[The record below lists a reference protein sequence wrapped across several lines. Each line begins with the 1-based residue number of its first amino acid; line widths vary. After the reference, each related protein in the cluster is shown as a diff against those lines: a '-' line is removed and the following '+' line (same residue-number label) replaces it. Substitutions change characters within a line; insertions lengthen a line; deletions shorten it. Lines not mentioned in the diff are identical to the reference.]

1 MGWKCACSKG
11 KAGLTIVSAAAVA
24 TALSVGTAL
33 WQPQVTGQEQAG
45 ELKTAEPKTTA
56 SEREA
61 APAAKRHANELSLAF
76 RRAAELAT
84 PAVVRVNAHTKA
96 KAVKSTRSNPRFRG
110 GENPFK
116 GTPFEDFFREMPEG
130 SFGLDDRMPQRDGMG
145 SGVIIDPSGT
155 VITNNHVVAGADV
168 VTVRLSDGREFKAT
182 DIKTDPS
189 SDLAVLRLKDAK
201 NLPAAKL
208 GDSSELAIGDWVL
221 AIGNPFDQQ
230 NTVSAGII
238 SGKGR
243 HLSSI
248 ESHGV
253 LADRCR
259 DQSRKLRRAAGE
271 PRRRSRGHQH
281 GDRLEQRRLSRHWL
295 RHSQQPGQVGH
306 AAARRARQRPARY
319 LGVNIGAV
327 TPDLAEEL
335 NVRAGEGV
343 VVMDVVPKSPAAE
356 AGVQEAD
363 VIVGFNGKSVK
374 EPRELQELVE
384 RTPIGEERPSR
395 CSATAKQ
402 QTLKLVAK
410 ALPKTIAT
418 RSDSEEAAEEEPAAD
433 NSYRDKN
440 LGLEVADLS
449 AAEVSQFDG
458 QKGVLI
464 QRVEPESAAAREGL
478 RAGMLIRKVG
488 RTTVTNVEEY
498 AEAVKKNL
506 DKNGVLLSVRT
517 GAGNRLVVVNPEE
530 E

>member
-1 MGWKCACSKG
+1 MSWRSSKH
-11 KAGLTIVSAAAVA
+11 KAGWAILSTAA
-24 TALSVGTAL
+24 LGTAL
-33 WQPQVTGQEQAG
+33 FLGAATWQPEVTGQERPAEAAG
-45 ELKTAEPKTTA
+45 EPKTTP
-56 SEREA
+56 SERQA

-96 KAVKSTRSNPRFRG
+96 KPVRSTRSNPRFRG

-116 GTPFEDFFREMPEG
+116 GTPFEDFFRDMPEG
-130 SFGLDDRMPQRDGMG
+130 SFDFDGRMPRRDGLG
-145 SGVIIDPSGT
+145 SGVIIDPNGT
-155 VITNNHVVAGADV
+155 VITNNHVVSGADV

-248 ESHGV
+248 ERTEFLQTDAAINPGNSGGPLV
-253 LADRCR
+253 NLDGEVVGINTAIASNSGGYQGIGFAIPSNQAKWVTRQLVER
-259 DQSRKLRRAAGE
+259 GSVERA
-271 PRRRSRGHQH
+271 
-281 GDRLEQRRLSRHWL
+281 
-295 RHSQQPGQVGH
+295 
-306 AAARRARQRPARY
+306 Y
-319 LGVNIGAV
+319 LGVNIGPV
-327 TPDLAEEL
+327 TPDLAQEL

-343 VVMDVVPKSPAAE
+343 LVMDVVPKSPAAE
-356 AGVQEAD
+356 AGVQAAD
-363 VIVGFNGKSVK
+363 VIVMFNGKSVK

-384 RTPIGEERPSR
+384 RTPIGEERPLTVLR
-395 CSATAKQ
+395 DGKQ
-402 QTLKLVAK
+402 QTLSLVVK
-410 ALPKTIAT
+410 ALPKSTQT
-418 RSDSEEAAEEEPAAD
+418 QSDDEDAAEEEPASD
-433 NSYRDKN
+433 NSYRDTA
-440 LGLEVADLS
+440 LGLQVADLS
-449 AAEVSQFDG
+449 AAEASQFDG

-464 QRVEPESAAAREGL
+464 QRVEPDSAAAQEGL

-498 AEAVKKNL
+498 ADAVKKNL
-506 DKNGVLLSVRT
+506 DKDGVLLWVRT
-517 GAGNRLVVVNPEE
+517 GAGSRFVVVNPSEE
-530 E
+530 